1 MKKLGLR
8 LGLAGVLPLA
18 VMAIAAGPA
27 SAVAPTSVTS
37 TGGLHVCQ
45 GTVLDVT
52 ADTDATGGKILTA
65 TGEVCGA
72 GTEATA
78 VLTANVEATVGCITP
93 PRSNEPRGL
102 REVSTAVTASETF
115 ETRQGRGTFDVATEG
130 ITIEDFDF
138 DCPSPNM
145 IEVLVGPVTFTSIVL
160 TITSQTGSITATFPD
175 LDP

>member
-1 MKKLGLR
+1 MTPAAAPGR
-8 LGLAGVLPLA
+8 GRAWMQGGGCPGLA
-18 VMAIAAGPA
+18 ITE
-27 SAVAPTSVTS
+27 VAMLDPVTTSVEARPR
-37 TGGLHVCQ
+37 GH
-45 GTVLDVT
+45 
-52 ADTDATGGKILTA
+52 GKILTA

-115 ETRQGRGTFDVATEG
+115 ETRQGRGTFDVDTEG

-145 IEVLVGPVTFTSIVL
+145 IETLVGPVTFTSIVL

-175 LDP
+175 LD